1 MPTLMIR
8 WLSLAI
14 VLAALAS
21 CAGGTPPVKKA
32 GERKNHHGC
41 DYCHGSS
48 NPTSSSDLTVQKEEA
63 GTLCLMCH
71 DYGTNHHPSGFPP
84 SKSQYVDPEKAF
96 PLYEG
101 KFECLTCHDP
111 HAGADFTETP
121 MLLRGGPY
129 KDRWDICFKCHVKE
143 QYAKINPHQMLDEQR
158 GIRMIDEK
166 PVCLLCHAVEPNPK
180 TDRSED
186 IRLRADVGFLCW
198 RCHSSMTG
206 EFFDHHFLR
215 RFSKSTAKNLRN
227 AEKKHDVILPLDGRK
242 RLTCSTC
249 HNPHQKGVIVNSAA
263 RKGAGDPLRLRLQK
277 QDLCLACHPAK

>member
-14 VLAALAS
+14 VLAALGS
-21 CAGGTPPVKKA
+21 CAGTPPVKKA
-32 GERKNHHGC
+32 SERKNIHGC
-41 DYCHGSS
+41 DFCHD
-48 NPTSSSDLTVQKEEA
+48 TSKPRWSSDLHLLEEESGA
-63 GTLCLMCH
+63 LCLMCH
-71 DYGTNHHPSGFPP
+71 QFGTSHHPSGFVP
-84 SKSQYVDPEKAF
+84 SKTKYVNPQQEF

-111 HAGADFTETP
+111 HGGPEFTETP

-129 KDRWDICFKCHVKE
+129 KDRWDICFRCHYKE
-143 QYAKINPHQMLDEQR
+143 SYAKINPHQMLDEKR
-158 GIRMIDEK
+158 EVRLIDDK

-180 TDRSED
+180 TDRPED

-206 EFFDHHFLR
+206 EFFDHHFLQ
-215 RFSKSTAKNLRN
+215 RFSKATVKNLRN
-227 AEKKHDVILPLDGRK
+227 AEKKHDVILPLDARK

-249 HNPHQKGVIVNSAA
+249 HNPHQKGVVLNNAA
-263 RKGAGDPLRLRLQK
+263 RKGASEPQRLRLQK
-277 QDLCLACHPAK
+277 QELCLACHPPK